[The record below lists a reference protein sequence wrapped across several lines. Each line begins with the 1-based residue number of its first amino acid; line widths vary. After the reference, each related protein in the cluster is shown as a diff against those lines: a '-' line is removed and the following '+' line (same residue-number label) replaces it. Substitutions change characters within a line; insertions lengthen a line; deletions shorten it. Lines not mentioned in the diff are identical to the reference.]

1 MKVVLVRHP
10 APLIAPGVCYG
21 RRLDMAAVPAGKMV
35 SDPVLA
41 GAQVVWSSPARRCL
55 GVAEPIAASLG
66 VKLHVDDRL
75 QELDFGVWEGRPWS
89 AIPRDDLDRW
99 AADPLAF
106 APPGGESGTALIA
119 RVRSFQAGLRED
131 CVVVSHGG
139 PLKVLG
145 ALLRGQ
151 AVDLLAPPPAIGSLI
166 ICWR

>member
-21 RRLDMAAVPAGKMV
+21 RRLDMAAVPAGTMV
-35 SDPVLA
+35 SNPVLA
-41 GAQVVWSSPARRCL
+41 GSQIIWSSPARRCL
-55 GVAEPIAASLG
+55 GVAGQIAASLG
-66 VKLHVDDRL
+66 VPLRVDDRL
-75 QELDFGVWEGRPWS
+75 QELDFGDWDGQPWS
-89 AIPRDDLDRW
+89 AIPREDLDRW

-106 APPGGESGTALIA
+106 APPGGESGVALIA
-119 RVRSFQAGLRED
+119 RIRSFQAGLCED

-151 AVDLLAPPPAIGSLI
+151 VVDLLAPPPAIGSI
-166 ICWR
+166 TVID

>member
-10 APLIAPGVCYG
+10 TPLIAPGVCYG
-21 RRLDMAAVPAGKMV
+21 RRLDLAAVPAGNMV

-41 GAQVVWSSPARRCL
+41 GAQVIWSSPARRCL
-55 GVAEPIAASLG
+55 GVAGQIAGALE
-66 VKLHVDDRL
+66 VPLRIDDRL
-75 QELDFGVWEGRPWS
+75 QELDFGDWEGRLWS
-89 AIPRDDLDRW
+89 AIPRHDLDRW

-106 APPGGESGTALIA
+106 APPGGESGAALIA
-119 RVRSFQAGLRED
+119 RVRSFQGELYED

-151 AVDLLAPPPAIGSLI
+151 PVDLLAPPPAIGSITVLD
-166 ICWR
+166 